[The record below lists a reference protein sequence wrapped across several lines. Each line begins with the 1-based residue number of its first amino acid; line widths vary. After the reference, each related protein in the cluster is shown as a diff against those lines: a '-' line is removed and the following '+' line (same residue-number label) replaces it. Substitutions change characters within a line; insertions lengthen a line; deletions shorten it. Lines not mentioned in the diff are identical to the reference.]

1 MKLTP
6 VRKFAVA
13 GTIILV
19 TVVAAMSVWILLR
32 DRPRVFCSRSCIVWQ
47 EGEPPAE
54 RDWEVV
60 RRKQGDVIWARY
72 WRESAS
78 SAYTLN
84 NFVFSDAKV
93 GPQYRVVLSKSIP
106 DAKVVFRYARERV
119 FVESVNGPRVEYS
132 GGAKL
137 DLRLAGAKGTLVKRV
152 ILHSTG
158 GSGLNSRE
166 WRLAE
171 VNVGE
176 LEGGQ
181 WDVSLAHTA
190 PRDPRLPPLHMIVLD
205 GFWIMPSDVP
215 ISPEESSGLDR
226 IHCADWGWYGV
237 TLPRGEVDQNAGV
250 SLRAV
255 ARRLDGWPPKLSAM
269 LESSSGERVVLRGYA
284 GTVAKSSNVC
294 NVNFPIPALPDGKY
308 TLRMS
313 AEGSEGD
320 LKVRLNLFGEF
331 FSEVSGPLAKLT
343 EYTEAPDKVGR
354 AEAKG
359 CHSDFKH
366 ALEYINDCRR
376 EISTSRNPRQI
387 VERIRRVLKQSE
399 ETMLLLD
406 RGADPYARRP
416 GDLRR
421 VVPSSDGQRLLPYR
435 VFVPRSYD
443 RADSVPAVVM
453 IHGGGETEDFFP
465 DLEGGLALKMLGQ
478 RGYLMVAPRTT
489 GWPNEKNRQD
499 LLDIIATVRHQYPKT
514 DPQRIY
520 LVGHSKGGWGAYET
534 AAERPDLFAAI
545 VCISGVTD
553 PELADRLKDVPVLLI
568 HGQKDTTVPPTR
580 SVAVAE
586 RLKKQGYACQLHL
599 FRDHDHRVLG
609 HLEQYLTLALDFF
622 DQNRK
627 DAKPGP

>member
-6 VRKFAVA
+6 VGKFAVA

-19 TVVAAMSVWILLR
+19 TAVSAWILLC
-32 DRPRVFCSRSCIVWQ
+32 DRPSVFCSRLCIVWQ
-47 EGEPPAE
+47 EGEPTPE
-54 RDWEVV
+54 RDWEVE

-78 SAYTLN
+78 AEYTLS
-84 NFVFSDAKV
+84 NFMFSGAKV
-93 GPQYRVVLSKSIP
+93 GPQYRVVLSKAIP

-119 FVESVNGPRVEYS
+119 FVEVVNAPRLEYS

-137 DLRLAGAKGTLVKRV
+137 ELRLAGAKRTLVKRA

-176 LEGGQ
+176 LEAGQ
-181 WDVSLAHTA
+181 WDVSLACTA
-190 PRDPRLPPLHMIVLD
+190 PQEPGLPPLHMIVLD

-226 IHCADWGWYGV
+226 IRSADWGWFGV
-237 TLPRGEVDQNAGV
+237 ALPRGEVDQNSSV
-250 SLRAV
+250 FLRAV
-255 ARRLDGWPPKLSAM
+255 ARRFDGKPPKLSAM
-269 LESSSGERVVLRGYA
+269 LEPSSGRRVVLRGHT
-284 GTVAKSSNVC
+284 GTVAKTSNAC
-294 NVNFPIPALPDGKY
+294 EVNFPIPALPDGKY

-313 AEGSEGD
+313 AEGMEGD
-320 LKVRLNLFGEF
+320 FEVPLNLFGEF
-331 FSEVSGPLAKLT
+331 FSELSGPLAKLT
-343 EYTEAPDKVGR
+343 EYAEAPDKDGR

-376 EISTSRNPRQI
+376 EIPTSRDPLRI

-399 ETMLLLD
+399 VTMLLLD

-416 GDLRR
+416 GALQRA
-421 VVPSSDGQRLLPYR
+421 VLASDGQRLLPYR
-435 VFVPRSYD
+435 VFVPESYQ
-443 RADSVPAVVM
+443 AAAKMPVVVM
-453 IHGGGETEDFFP
+453 LHGGGETEDLFP
-465 DLEGGLALKMLGQ
+465 DLEGGLALKMLGE
-478 RGYLMVAPRTT
+478 RGYLMVSPRTT
-489 GWPNEKNRQD
+489 GWPDEKDRQD
-499 LLDIIATVRHQYPKT
+499 LLDIIATVGDEYPKT
-514 DPQRIY
+514 DPKRVY

-553 PELADRLKDVPVLLI
+553 PELADRLKGVPIMLI
-568 HGQKDTTVPPTR
+568 HGQKDTTVSPAR

-586 RLKKQGYACQLHL
+586 RLKELGYACELHL
-599 FRDHDHRVLG
+599 FRDHDHRVVG

-622 DQNRK
+622 DRNRK
-627 DAKPGP
+627 DAKPEP